1 MHIVLL
7 CATRRG
13 QLVLQKVVELMPKAD
28 ITVFSFREDP
38 WEPQF
43 FDQIKE
49 ITLNHGGTFIEARQ
63 VGNQENISFW
73 ETAPIDIAF
82 AVSWRYMIPS
92 TIYQTPILGTYV
104 FHDSYLPAYRGFSP
118 TVWAMINGENHTG
131 ATLFEIS
138 DEVDA
143 GDIIDQEIVPIGPD
157 ETISVVVDRV
167 TQIYLGILE
176 RNLTGLLEVSIT
188 SKPQD
193 HNQATYTCKRTL
205 EDNQINW
212 TAPTEEVY
220 NLIRALSHPYPG
232 AYTFL
237 LGKKIQ
243 VWSAKRLQLPKYDGR
258 IPGRVIQILPGIG
271 SVVLTGDGAL
281 LIKEVQSSDGQ
292 VECAANVI
300 NSLSQ
305 TLGR

>member
-13 QLVLQKVVELMPKAD
+13 QLVLQKLFELMPEAD

-38 WEPQF
+38 WEPPF
-43 FDQIKE
+43 CDQIKE
-49 ITLNHGGTFIEARQ
+49 ITLNHGGTFIETRQ
-63 VGNQENISFW
+63 VGNKANASFW
-73 ETAPIDIAF
+73 ETTPIDIAF

-92 TIYQTPILGTYV
+92 SVYQVPRLGTYV

-118 TVWAMINGENHTG
+118 TVWAMINGEDHTG

-143 GDIIDQEIVPIGPD
+143 GDILDQEIVPIGPD
-157 ETISVVVDRV
+157 ETISGVVDRV
-167 TQIYLGILE
+167 TQIYLQILE
-176 RNLTGLLEVSIT
+176 RNLAGLLKGSMT

-193 HNQATYTCKRTL
+193 HNQATYTCKRAL

-212 TAPTEEVY
+212 TASAEEIY
-220 NLIRALSHPYPG
+220 NFIRALSHPYPG
-232 AYTFL
+232 AYTTL
-237 LGKKIQ
+237 SGKKIT
-243 VWSAKRLQLPKYDGR
+243 VWSARRLQVPNYDGR

-271 SVVLTGDGAL
+271 SAVLTGDGAL
-281 LIKEVQSSDGQ
+281 LIEEVQAVDGQ
-292 VECAANVI
+292 VECAADVL